1 MKRLFFFLTL
11 TFALVAC
18 NKNRDTP
25 IEDEVQVQDTPANFD
40 YTATSEVKTVV
51 YKKGFSPKGH
61 IYKDFHRRFTIDFS
75 GSSIQLTPEERSG
88 DSFSSIID
96 HWSHSNEYAG
106 LLNIGKVSSITD
118 ITSHTVKVGDGGR
131 YSSVS
136 GYGSG
141 FWYRT
146 YYHVSIEPGEGV
158 QIVVRDENGEDH
170 YIRVFYASYQLD
182 EEDSISQA
190 VYKYQL
196 Y

>member
-1 MKRLFFFLTL
+1 MKRLFFFFTL
-11 TFALVAC
+11 TFVLVAC
-18 NKNRDTP
+18 NKNNDTL
-25 IEDEVQVQDTPANFD
+25 IEDEGHVQETPAKFD
-40 YTATSEVKTVV
+40 YTATKDVKTVV
-51 YKKGFSPKGH
+51 YKSGERTAGY
-61 IYKDFHRRFTIDFS
+61 IYKDFHRRFTISFS
-75 GSSIQLTPEERSG
+75 GSYIGLDPEKRSG
-88 DSFSSIID
+88 ESFSSIID
-96 HWSHSNEYAG
+96 HSSHSNEYAG
-106 LLNIGKVSSITD
+106 LRNIGKVSSIAE

-131 YSSVS
+131 MTSVS

-146 YYHVSIEPGEGV
+146 YYHVDLEPGEGV

-182 EEDSISQA
+182 ENDSISQA